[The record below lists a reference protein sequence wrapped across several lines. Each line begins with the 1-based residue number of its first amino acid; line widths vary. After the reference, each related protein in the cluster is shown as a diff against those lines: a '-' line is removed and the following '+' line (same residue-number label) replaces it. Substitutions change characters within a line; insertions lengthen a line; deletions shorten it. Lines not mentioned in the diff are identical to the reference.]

1 MNGSG
6 PNTTYQGRE
15 IGDLDPVDQKAKFCA
30 EIAAFANAA
39 MDGNLTRRMN
49 ADYTD
54 PDLRRSAALLNELIS
69 SIDDNLSD
77 FNDAMAAFAHGDLRV
92 GMRDKHRG
100 AFRPLQKNFNLAVAT
115 IRTVLG
121 ERGSERFTDKATKF
135 RRMMAAVRGC
145 RRYSGLRRRF
155 AVGSL
160 AAPRSLAEACRG
172 SARFLGLK
180 GRGGQRRMSP
190 AQILIAPQPGW
201 PWRAQPSG
209 RLPSAAET
217 LLPLRR
223 DNAGRNPRP

>member
-1 MNGSG
+1 MVETMNGSG
-6 PNTTYQGRE
+6 PNTTYQGRD

-135 RRMMAAVRGC
+135 RRMMAAVRVN
-145 RRYSGLRRRF
+145 
-155 AVGSL
+155 AVVADIRASDEDS
-160 AAPRSLAEACRG
+160 RSVPSPPHDLWLKLAEALRG
-172 SARFLGLK
+172 S
-180 GRGGQRRMSP
+180 SV
-190 AQILIAPQPGW
+190 
-201 PWRAQPSG
+201 
-209 RLPSAAET
+209 
-217 LLPLRR
+217 
-223 DNAGRNPRP
+223 